1 MDTNLTFPS
10 LAALPN
16 PASAA
21 APGIEPPGVVPLK
34 PPSLAL
40 RGADFA
46 NLLSSMLVDPQRQ
59 GLAAAGLAEAG
70 LQAVPL
76 GPQIELI
83 TTAKPLPDTGSLMAF
98 ARSQGLDE
106 STLAALFGDMAAP
119 TPAGVGGLAAA
130 TATFATSA
138 TAGKVG
144 VAYILSGQVVSADVP
159 PASAPMPAL
168 VGAIGAKPVATLDA
182 STSSPVPAAHF
193 LTGQILSISLP
204 PAPAT
209 VLPPAPA
216 TVLPPASSSLPLV
229 IDVDAKLVTAKEAI
243 QAAPVATAYFL
254 SDRAPTATS
263 SSASVTTPAFVAAV
277 EVALQSPAASHQNT
291 LSAAGAAGAA
301 GAVKPEASQD
311 VMADALRVELLLP
324 REVVT
329 ALTRRL
335 AGLTGSAQA
344 QAWGKLTG
352 NAVGSASVSQAA
364 LDLRQFFAPVGASV
378 DAVDATPAIE
388 TLTSVT
394 KVAGMGA
401 ATTLPVDDGRKA
413 SAPQTLQ
420 PEAVS
425 PSMAGQRAENYQLLA
440 DRLGQALGQRLQA
453 QIERGEWKV
462 QMRLDPVSLG
472 RIDLELQMRSGGLDA
487 VFRSDNPMTRELI
500 SQGLPKLRESLSD
513 SGTAVANV
521 WVNGDSA
528 RQSGG
533 NPTPGKTPAKR
544 TPNDSDVDVAAVSSL
559 AAVPLSGA
567 RQGGTSGTWDVLA

>member
-1 MDTNLTFPS
+1 MDTNLTFSS

-46 NLLSSMLVDPQRQ
+46 NLLSSMLADPQRQ

-130 TATFATSA
+130 TATFAMSA

-159 PASAPMPAL
+159 PASALMPAL

-193 LTGQILSISLP
+193 LTGQILSIS
-204 PAPAT
+204 
-209 VLPPAPA
+209 LPPAPA

-277 EVALQSPAASHQNT
+277 EVALQSPAASQQNT
-291 LSAAGAAGAA
+291 LTAAGAAA
-301 GAVKPEASQD
+301 AVKPEASED

-352 NAVGSASVSQAA
+352 NAVGSPSVSQAA

-378 DAVDATPAIE
+378 DAVDAAPAIE

-413 SAPQTLQ
+413 SAPQPLQ
-420 PEAVS
+420 SEAVS